1 MKKAASAPVEKI
13 DHLVSLERDRLL
25 KEAGLISDLEHYRRL
40 AERPFTAEERSR
52 TTILFGNLTPKHEEF
67 IKAVFH
73 GADYHFQNL
82 PQPDKAA
89 FQIGKEYCNNG
100 LCNPNYF
107 TAGGLIQY
115 LEKLEAGGLSREEI
129 IDTYLYFFPGD
140 CGPCRFGMYE
150 SEYRQALVNAGFPG
164 FRVVTFKSSTVIKE
178 GASQP
183 GLQFNCDMGLGLL
196 NALILGDLLYDAT
209 YQIRPYEVT
218 PGDTDEAMADCL
230 SILTQFLRNRKH
242 YEVLERTPR
251 WLSKRLAPR
260 TKLKNTLNNLGK
272 FRQHFWGEDY
282 KEVLARCAERL
293 DRVELDRTR
302 CIPVVKVVGE
312 FYSHLAESYANYNMF
327 AFLEGEGVQVCVDSI
342 AGHLLYWLYKAKLSQ
357 LRREGL
363 DVPHPNARGW
373 QWRKRLANLLAS
385 QKKPLLFALADHL
398 YTRLYRRINERLGG
412 LAHPLIDQQALAKE
426 AEPFY
431 HPLTRGGEG
440 HLEVAKSIYY
450 TKQNL
455 CHMVLS
461 LKPFGCMPSTQ
472 SDGVMASVISKH
484 EDILFVSVETSG
496 DGDINAIS
504 RVQMALADAKRRAQR
519 EFDEAL
525 ESTGRELEQIQDFV
539 AKRPDLRRP
548 SLVLAH
554 HPGVTGVAANFILHV
569 ARMMDRAGIRH
580 I

>member
-1 MKKAASAPVEKI
+1 MKKAASAPTEDI
-13 DHLVSLERDRLL
+13 EHLVSTERDRLMR
-25 KEAGLISDLEHYRRL
+25 EAGLVSDLSHYRRL
-40 AERPFTAEERSR
+40 EERPFTAKERSR
-52 TTILFGNLTPKHEEF
+52 TTVLFGNLTPKHEEF
-67 IKAVFH
+67 IKAVFQ
-73 GADYHFQNL
+73 GAGYRFQNL
-82 PQPDKAA
+82 PQPDKTA

-115 LEKLEAGGLSREEI
+115 LENLESDGLSREEI
-129 IDTYLYFFPGD
+129 VDNYLYFFPGD

-150 SEYRQALVNAGFPG
+150 SEYRQALVNAGFLG
-164 FRVVTFKSSTVIKE
+164 FRVVTFKTSTVIKE

-183 GLQFNCDMGLGLL
+183 GLQFNCDMGMGLL
-196 NALILGDLLYDAT
+196 NALILGDLFYDAT
-209 YQIRPYEVT
+209 YQIRPYEII
-218 PGDTDEAMADCL
+218 PGDTDQAIQECL
-230 SILTQFLRNRKH
+230 TILTRFLRGRRH
-242 YEVLERTPR
+242 YEVLERTPG

-282 KEVLARCAERL
+282 REVLAQCADRL
-293 DRVELDRTR
+293 DQVEVDRTR
-302 CIPVVKVVGE
+302 CVPIIKVVGE

-327 AFLEGEGVQVCVDSI
+327 AFLENEGVQVCVDSI
-342 AGHLLYWLYKAKLSQ
+342 AGHLLYWLYKVKLNQ

-363 DVPHPNARGW
+363 DVPHPNASSW
-373 QWRKRLANLLAS
+373 QVRKRLANLLAN
-385 QKKPLLFALADHL
+385 QKKPLLFAFADRM
-398 YTRLYRRINERLGG
+398 YTRLYRRINERLGN
-412 LAHPLIDQQALAKE
+412 LAHSLIDQKALAEE

-455 CHMVLS
+455 CHMILS

-472 SDGVMASVISKH
+472 SDGVMASVLSKH

-504 RVQMALADAKRRAQR
+504 RVQMALADAKRRAQK
-519 EFDEAL
+519 EFDDAL
-525 ESTGRELEQIQDFV
+525 ESTGRSLDKIREFAASRTE
-539 AKRPDLRRP
+539 LRRP
-548 SLVLAH
+548 SLKFEHRL
-554 HPGVTGVAANFILHV
+554 GVTGVAANFVLHV
-569 ARMMDRAGIRH
+569 AKMMDQAGIRNN
-580 I
+580 

>member
-1 MKKAASAPVEKI
+1 MMKKAAIER
-13 DHLVSLERDRLL
+13 LVSLERDRLMQ
-25 KEAGLISDLEHYRRL
+25 EAGVVSDLKHYRRL
-40 AERPFTAEERSR
+40 DERPFASEERSK

-73 GADYHFQNL
+73 GAGYRFQNL
-82 PQPDKAA
+82 PQPDKSA

-115 LEKLEAGGLSREEI
+115 LERLESEGLSRAEI
-129 IDTYLYFFPGD
+129 VDNYLYFFPGD

-150 SEYRQALVNAGFPG
+150 SEYRQALNNAGFPG
-164 FRVVTFKSSTVIKE
+164 FRVVTFKSSTVITE

-183 GLQFNCDMGLGLL
+183 GLQFNCDMGMGLL
-196 NALILGDLLYDAT
+196 NALILGDLFYDAT
-209 YQIRPYEVT
+209 YQIRPYEIN
-218 PGDTDEAMADCL
+218 PGDTDRAIQECL
-230 SILTQFLRNRKH
+230 TLLTQFLRDRKH
-242 YEVLERTPR
+242 YEVLERTPQ
-251 WLSKRLAPR
+251 WFSKRLAPK

-272 FRQHFWGEDY
+272 FRQHFWGDDY
-282 KEVLARCAERL
+282 QKILAQCADRL
-293 DRVELDRTR
+293 DQVEVDRTR
-302 CIPVVKVVGE
+302 CIPIVKVVGE

-327 AFLEGEGVQVCVDSI
+327 AFLETEGAQVCVDSI
-342 AGHLLYWLYKAKLSQ
+342 AGHLLYWLYKAKLNQ

-363 DVPHPNARGW
+363 DVPHPDPAKW
-373 QWRKRLANLLAS
+373 QLRKRAANFVAS
-385 QKKPLLFALADHL
+385 KKKPLLFTFADRM
-398 YTRLYRRINERLGG
+398 YTRLYRRINERLGSP
-412 LAHPLIDQQALAKE
+412 AHSLIDQKALAQE
-426 AEPFY
+426 ARPFY

-472 SDGVMASVISKH
+472 SDGVMASVLSKH

-504 RVQMALADAKRRAQR
+504 RVQMALADAKRRAQK
-519 EFDEAL
+519 EFERSLEA
-525 ESTGRELEQIQDFV
+525 TGRDLEEIRDFT
-539 AKRPDLRRP
+539 ASHPELRRP
-548 SLVLAH
+548 SLALGH
-554 HPGVTGVAANFILHV
+554 NPGVTGVAANFILYV
-569 ARMMDRAGIRH
+569 NRVMDQAGIRKN
-580 I
+580 